1 MPLLTDS
8 QSIAANT
15 TVDNILD
22 GKTHEFLPFNS
33 MIQIAMTG
41 GGSDVFVTAHVGSSL
56 LIDGQ
61 EISDGTTFPVIP
73 DDVLVTDA
81 GREGERLV
89 VKVENRNAAART
101 VRTRINVTPIPG
113 STKRRR

>member
-1 MPLLTDS
+1 MPLLTDNRS
-8 QSIAANT
+8 VSGTT

-22 GKTHEFLPFNS
+22 GKTHEFLPYNA
-33 MIQIAMTG
+33 MIQIAITG

-56 LIDGQ
+56 LIDAQ
-61 EISDGTTFPVIP
+61 EVSDGTAFPVIP

-89 VKVENRNAAART
+89 VKLENRNASAR
-101 VRTRINVTPIPG
+101 VVKTRINVTPIPG
-113 STKRRR
+113 KSRRR